1 MLGLL
6 EVFDSALRQEERQ
19 RLLQLTGL
27 KFPNRS
33 GYCIYSVKQE
43 DNWTVEEREV
53 FLKYCEDKRIACH
66 HAIAKDTGMRLG
78 KIHSLKISDLHFII
92 NSSTVK
98 NKQNFDL

>member
-19 RLLQLTGL
+19 RLLQLKGL

-53 FLKYCEDKRIACH
+53 FLKI
-66 HAIAKDTGMRLG
+66 L
-78 KIHSLKISDLHFII
+78 
-92 NSSTVK
+92 
-98 NKQNFDL
+98 